1 MIQDER
7 VDRFQI
13 LFFTKTQNAS
23 FIKILY
29 KFRGNLSDEELN
41 RLGQTLTQE
50 VVAVHV
56 VAHRAP
62 YHVLEAVPTLTLPE
76 VALVLIAGVSRAL
89 YPTHVAVLVLHTL
102 VEDEIFG
109 TFGRIRSVEMALDE
123 KWQMNKGMAFID
135 FDTRAEAERAISYM
149 DGGQLDGAVLT
160 CTFVPRRPPT
170 PPPPRRRAAT
180 VLAEGPRYDAIQDH
194 DLDPLYV
201 VDVPILIVILTALG
215 ADLDHH
221 TREVVAE
228 AIL

>member
-1 MIQDER
+1 MNLSSGNCKNTHD
-7 VDRFQI
+7 
-13 LFFTKTQNAS
+13 
-23 FIKILY
+23 KILV
-29 KFRGNLSDEELN
+29 EEPFVPFVVKK
-41 RLGQTLTQE
+41 RQTLTQE

-56 VAHRAP
+56 VVHRAP

-76 VALVLIAGVSRAL
+76 VVLVLIAGVGRAL
-89 YPTHVAVLVLHTL
+89 YPTHVAVLVRHTL
-102 VEDEIFG
+102 VED
-109 TFGRIRSVEMALDE
+109 VL
-123 KWQMNKGMAFID
+123 WQMNKGSAFID

-170 PPPPRRRAAT
+170 PPPPRRTTLHPLHLDVLRRAAT